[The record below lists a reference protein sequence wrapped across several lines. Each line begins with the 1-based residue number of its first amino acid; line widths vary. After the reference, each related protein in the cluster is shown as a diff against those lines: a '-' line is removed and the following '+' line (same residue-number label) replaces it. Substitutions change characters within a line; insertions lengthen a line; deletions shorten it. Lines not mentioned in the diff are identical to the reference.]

1 MGLMF
6 KKSKEEDGQKKKTNK
21 KPPEK
26 RIKKKKKPSEAM
38 TCSSQVSLVIA
49 QAQRDARVPA
59 EGLPSPRV
67 GEEAAHSYPLHDLIA
82 LEQLSLRKLLVT
94 FTV

>member
-1 MGLMF
+1 
-6 KKSKEEDGQKKKTNK
+6 
-21 KPPEK
+21 
-26 RIKKKKKPSEAM
+26 M